1 MINNV
6 NEYWRSFYS
15 LWVWTKVLGGFGIL
29 WWGIDTKN
37 YTPQFL
43 EAPTRQKRP
52 SLESYIMRTFAGKV
66 EKGGLESGIVFNGV
80 WEVVIIGALW
90 DNVGL
95 RCRKR
100 E

>member
-1 MINNV
+1 MNTGDLFILSGCGQRC
-6 NEYWRSFYS
+6 WG
-15 LWVWTKVLGGFGIL
+15 VLEFSG
-29 WWGIDTKN
+29 WGIDTKN